1 MSEKTI
7 MLTVDGKRKLEEE
20 LEVLRIH
27 RRQEIADRIQQ
38 AKQFGDITESG
49 EYEDA
54 KNEQAF
60 IEGRIRELEQTLSHA
75 HTIPNGEADN
85 SSVHIGSNVTILD
98 EAENVSETWT
108 VVCSAEADTNALK
121 ISDESPLGAALMGKA
136 VGERLSIKAPSGE
149 IYFRVVEI
157 N

>member
-20 LEVLRIH
+20 LDVLRVQ
-27 RRQEIADRIQQ
+27 RRQEIAERIQQ

-75 HTIPNGEADN
+75 HTIANGQADKTL
-85 SSVHIGSNVTILD
+85 VHIGCTVTILD
-98 EAENVSETWT
+98 EAENFSETWT
-108 VVCSAEADTNALK
+108 VVCSAEASTNDFK
-121 ISDESPLGAALMGKA
+121 ISDESPLGAALMGKR
-136 VGERLSIKAPSGE
+136 VGDRLAIKAPSGE
-149 IYFRVVEI
+149 INFRVVEI
-157 N
+157 K

>member
-75 HTIPNGEADN
+75 HTIANGQADK
-85 SSVHIGSNVTILD
+85 SSVHIGCNVTILD
-98 EAENVSETWT
+98 EDENVSETWT
-108 VVCSAEADTNALK
+108 VVCSAEADTNAFK
-121 ISDESPLGAALMGKA
+121 ISDESPLGAALMGKR
-136 VGERLSIKAPSGE
+136 VGDRLAIKAPSGE
-149 IYFRVVEI
+149 INFRVVEI